1 MKALSEAN
9 IRPFGVN
16 PAGVSSHQKYARKF
30 RFPFAL
36 LADTARDVARVYRA
50 LKEDGK
56 KIQRTVYLIGSDGT
70 VRYGVRGAPPV
81 REIIEASRG
90 PGV

>member
-1 MKALSEAN
+1 MAALIKAG

-16 PAGVSSHQKYARKF
+16 PAGVASHQGYAKKF

-36 LADTARDVARVYRA
+36 LADTERAAAHAYRA

-56 KIQRTVYLIGSDGT
+56 KIQRTVYLVGRDGT
-70 VRYGVRGAPPV
+70 IRYGVRGAPPV
-81 REIIEASRG
+81 REIIEAAGG
-90 PGV
+90 PTV